1 MNTPKVLAR
10 PTAAAP
16 ARLAARLAQTS
27 VEQCLAA
34 MDQLNTKL
42 AHELGRR
49 RELEREVGSI
59 RAELAKA
66 RTELAGTQAGE
77 QQARHLALHDSL
89 TSLPNRSYFMQK
101 LDFARAHVKPRQPAV
116 AILYLDLD
124 GFKPI
129 NDTHG
134 HDAGDEVLKIVA
146 ARLARAV
153 RADDM
158 MSRIGGDEF
167 ACLPAA
173 FLDQEQLSHLARK
186 LIDVVSAP
194 LTIRTLR
201 LVVHASIGIAT
212 YPTDGTTAQALLKSA
227 DAAMYRAKRD
237 GTGYAFLDRPPNPR
251 IAISAH

>member
-1 MNTPKVLAR
+1 MNTLEGLAR
-10 PTAAAP
+10 PTAAP
-16 ARLAARLAQTS
+16 ARLTAGLAQAS

-34 MDQLNTKL
+34 VDQLHTEL
-42 AHELGRR
+42 ARELDRR
-49 RELEREVGSI
+49 RQLEREVGSV
-59 RAELAKA
+59 RAELAEA
-66 RTELAGTQAGE
+66 RAELAGTQAGE

-89 TSLPNRSYFMQK
+89 TALPNRSYFLQQ
-101 LDFARAHVKPRQPAV
+101 LDLALAHVAPRRPAV

-134 HDAGDEVLKIVA
+134 HDTGDQVLKIVA

-173 FLDQEQLSHLARK
+173 FLNWEQLSHLASK

-201 LVVHASIGIAT
+201 LVVQPSIGIAT
-212 YPTDGTTAQALLKSA
+212 FPTDGTTATALLRSA

-237 GTGYAFLDRPPNPR
+237 GTGYAFVDRHPNPQV
-251 IAISAH
+251 ASPSH

>member
-1 MNTPKVLAR
+1 MNRSKVLTR
-10 PTAAAP
+10 LSAAAP
-16 ARLAARLAQTS
+16 ARLSARLAQTS
-27 VEQCLAA
+27 IEQYLAIV
-34 MDQLNTKL
+34 DELHTTL
-42 AHELGRR
+42 AHEFGRR
-49 RELEREVGSI
+49 RELEREVGRI

-66 RTELAGTQAGE
+66 RAELAGTQAGE
-77 QQARHLALHDSL
+77 QRARHLALHDSL
-89 TSLPNRSYFMQK
+89 TALPNRSYFMQK
-101 LDFARAHVKPRQPAV
+101 LAFAQANAEPLQPAV

-134 HDAGDEVLKIVA
+134 HDTGDEVLKIVA

-186 LIDVVSAP
+186 LLDVVSAP
-194 LTIRTLR
+194 LTIRTQR

-212 YPTDGTTAQALLKSA
+212 YPADGTTAAALLKSA

-237 GTGYAFLDRPPNPR
+237 GTGYAFVNRRVNPQV
-251 IAISAH
+251 APSAH